1 MKIYDKNQ
9 LVSLAKR
16 DNNTKRTYLLVNPLQ
31 GKHIPVS
38 PKNAFDVFKDLAQ
51 RLYAKYPNERLL
63 LIGFA
68 ETATA
73 ICAAVATFAPT
84 DIYFLQTTREFFHNT
99 EFLYFSETHSH
110 AVEQKLVKTNFEKYL
125 NSSDRIIFVEDEVTT
140 GNTILNAINA
150 IKAEY
155 KNKPLKFGIASI
167 LNSISD
173 ERTAQFKACDIEFTY
188 LLSITDTD
196 YTEKLDNFNFNQ
208 NAQHSFEKAPFSS
221 MTEWEIANKADPR
234 IGTLNTDFIDK
245 CSFLASKI
253 LSDLGSSGKNKTV
266 LVLGSEE
273 FMFPALFT
281 ARKIEEYCNCSE
293 VKFHATTRSP
303 ILPSEDDNY
312 PLFSRYQLK
321 SLYDDERTIYVYN
334 LKKYDKVIVIHD
346 SPTTNSE
353 GINSLVA
360 ALRANQCNDITIYKW
375 SD

>member
-1 MKIYDKNQ
+1 MKKYDENQ
-9 LVSLAKR
+9 LVRLAKR
-16 DNNTKRTYLLVNPLQ
+16 DNNTKRAYLLVNPLQ

-38 PKNAFDVFKDLAQ
+38 TKNALGVFKDLAQ
-51 RLYAKYPNERLL
+51 RLYSKYPNENLM

-73 ICAAVATFAPT
+73 ICAAVAAFAPT
-84 DIYFLQTTREFFHNT
+84 EIYFLQTTREFFEDT

-140 GNTILNAINA
+140 GNTIQNAIQA

-167 LNSISD
+167 LNSVSD
-173 ERTAQFKACDIEFTY
+173 ERINEFKARDIDFTY
-188 LLSITDTD
+188 LLHLTATD
-196 YTEKLDNFNFNQ
+196 YTQQLENFSFSQ
-208 NAQHSFEKAPFSS
+208 NSQHSFEKASNS
-221 MTEWEIANKADPR
+221 AITELEITNKPDPR
-234 IGTLNTDFIDK
+234 IGTSNTDFMKK
-245 CSFLASKI
+245 CNLLATRI
-253 LSDLGSSGKNKTV
+253 LDDLGLGLENKSI

-281 ARKIEEYCNCSE
+281 AKKIEENCNCTE
-293 VKFHATTRSP
+293 VNFHATTRSP
-303 ILPSEDDNY
+303 ILPSESDNY

-321 SLYDDERTIYVYN
+321 SLYDNDRTIFVYN
-334 LKKYDKVIVIHD
+334 LKRYDKVIVIHD
-346 SPTTNSE
+346 SPTTNPL
-353 GINSLVA
+353 GIHSLVA
-360 ALRANQCNDITIYKW
+360 ALDTNQCNDITIYKW

>member
-1 MKIYDKNQ
+1 MKNYDENQ
-9 LVSLAKR
+9 LVRLAKR
-16 DNNTKRTYLLVNPLQ
+16 DNNTKRAYLLVNPLQ

-38 PKNAFDVFKDLAQ
+38 PKNALEVFEDLAQ
-51 RLYAKYPNERLL
+51 RLYAKYPNEKLM

-84 DIYFLQTTREFFHNT
+84 ELYFLQTTREFFEDT

-125 NSSDRIIFVEDEVTT
+125 NSSDRIIFIEDEVTT

-150 IKAEY
+150 IKDEY
-155 KNKPLKFGIASI
+155 KNRPLKFGIASI
-167 LNSISD
+167 LNSVSD
-173 ERTAQFKACDIEFTY
+173 ERMKEFKALDIDFTY
-188 LLSITDTD
+188 LLHLTATD
-196 YTEKLDNFNFNQ
+196 YTQHLENFSFTQ
-208 NAQHSFEKAPFSS
+208 NAQHSFEKASNS
-221 MTEWEIANKADPR
+221 AITELEITNKSDPR
-234 IGTLNTDFIDK
+234 IGTSNTDFMKK
-245 CSFLASKI
+245 CSFLATKI
-253 LSDLGSSGKNKTV
+253 LNDIGSGWEKKSI

-281 ARKIEEYCNCSE
+281 AKKIEETCNCAE

-303 ILPSEDDNY
+303 ILPSESDNY

-321 SLYDDERTIYVYN
+321 SLYDDDRTIFVYN

-346 SPTTNSE
+346 SPATNLA
-353 GINSLVA
+353 GIHSLVA
-360 ALRANQCNDITIYKW
+360 ALGANQCNEITIYKW

>member
-1 MKIYDKNQ
+1 MKIYDENQ
-9 LVSLAKR
+9 LVQLAKR

-38 PKNAFDVFKDLAQ
+38 PKDALDVFKDLAQ
-51 RLYAKYPNERLL
+51 KLYAKYPNEKLM

-73 ICAAVATFAPT
+73 ICAAIATYAPT
-84 DIYFLQTTREFFHNT
+84 EIYFLQTTREFFEDT

-155 KNKPLKFGIASI
+155 KNKPLKFGISSI
-167 LNSISD
+167 LNSVSD
-173 ERTAQFKACDIEFTY
+173 ERTEEFKAQDIEFTY
-188 LLSITDTD
+188 LLHLTTKD
-196 YTEKLDNFNFNQ
+196 YTQQLDNFSFSQ
-208 NAQHSFEKAPFSS
+208 NSQHSFEKAPCSAV
-221 MTEWEIANKADPR
+221 TELEIINKSDPR
-234 IGTLNTDFIDK
+234 IGTSNADFMKK
-245 CSFLASKI
+245 CSFLAAKI
-253 LSDLGSSGKNKTV
+253 LSHLGSVWENKSI

-281 ARKIEEYCNCSE
+281 AKKIEETCNCSE

-303 ILPSEDDNY
+303 ILPSENDNY

-321 SLYDDERTIYVYN
+321 SLYDDDRTIFVYN

-346 SPTTNSE
+346 SPTTNTA

-360 ALRANQCNDITIYKW
+360 ALGASQCNDITIYKW